1 MTTIRNAG
9 KAAPA
14 VAVITALASLA
25 CCLPWGIGAL
35 LGSVGL
41 GFAFERHRPWLIALS
56 LIFLALGGYSL
67 LHTSRS
73 CRRLPK
79 AFTFFFSLAVIVVM
93 AITAFPD
100 WIASIMV
107 NLR

>member
-41 GFAFERHRPWLIALS
+41 GFAFDGTAHGSS
-56 LIFLALGGYSL
+56 L
-67 LHTSRS
+67 
-73 CRRLPK
+73 
-79 AFTFFFSLAVIVVM
+79 
-93 AITAFPD
+93 
-100 WIASIMV
+100 
-107 NLR
+107 